1 MVKDETLT
9 QRWSSLMLDA
19 MEPTAKELVELKE
32 GLQGLAPDSRFM
44 EVRGPMGMDL
54 RVPFS
59 FLLSVIRELEEK
71 SMWLTMER
79 DKATALSEETK
90 ASAKQKSKAAG
101 VEVAKLKSQLRKM
114 HAAFAALDPGLVKE
128 SGEVDLALV
137 ITMLKGTINEP
148 KAHVAA
154 RD

>member
-1 MVKDETLT
+1 MTDLKSGPA
-9 QRWSSLMLDA
+9 WSSLTLDA
-19 MEPTAKELVELKE
+19 MEPTAKELAELKD
-32 GLQGLAPDSRFM
+32 GLQAMGPDGRFL

-54 RVPFS
+54 RVPFG

-79 DKATALSEETK
+79 DKALALSEETK
-90 ASAKQKSKAAG
+90 TSAKQKSKAAG

-114 HAAFAALDPGLVKE
+114 HAAFAALDPSLVKE
-128 SGEVDLALV
+128 SGEVDLPLV

-148 KAHVAA
+148 KANVAA

>member
-1 MVKDETLT
+1 
-9 QRWSSLMLDA
+9 
-19 MEPTAKELVELKE
+19 MEPTAKELAELKD
-32 GLQGLAPDSRFM
+32 GLQAMGPDGRFL

-54 RVPFS
+54 RVPFG

-79 DKATALSEETK
+79 DKALALSEETK
-90 ASAKQKSKAAG
+90 TSAKQKSKAAG

-114 HAAFAALDPGLVKE
+114 HAAFAALDPSLVKE
-128 SGEVDLALV
+128 SGEVDLPLV

-148 KAHVAA
+148 KANVAA

>member
-1 MVKDETLT
+1 
-9 QRWSSLMLDA
+9 
-19 MEPTAKELVELKE
+19 MEPTAKELAELKD
-32 GLQGLAPDSRFM
+32 GLQAMGPDGRFL

-54 RVPFS
+54 RVPFG

-79 DKATALSEETK
+79 DKALALFEETK
-90 ASAKQKSKAAG
+90 TSAKQKSKAAG

-114 HAAFAALDPGLVKE
+114 HAAFAALDPSLVKE
-128 SGEVDLALV
+128 SGEVDLPLV

-148 KAHVAA
+148 KANVAA